1 MVARF
6 KDDADAFAFA
16 FAFCVR
22 VCVRVG
28 VRACVCVCEC
38 RRDPDLAR
46 QLRRAASSVVL
57 NIAEGSSSQGK
68 NRNARY
74 YNALGSAKEV
84 RACLEVAIAFGY
96 IESVDEAL
104 VDELERIIAT
114 LINLIV

>member
-1 MVARF
+1 MLRIYQVALSVIRRL
-6 KDDADAFAFA
+6 KKLLGL
-16 FAFCVR
+16 V
-22 VCVRVG
+22 
-28 VRACVCVCEC
+28 E

-84 RACLEVAIAFGY
+84 KACLEVAIAFGY
-96 IESVDEAL
+96 IDSVDDAL
-104 VDELERIIAT
+104 ADELERIIAT